1 MHNIHAPRRCLAR
14 DARFWHKH
22 RLVICTVFDA
32 RVLVTLAL
40 LSVSR
45 LAGAQSRA
53 PQSPASAKASTLENG
68 AELDSLIVRA
78 QSINPTIR
86 ATASR
91 VDAARARLG
100 PAASWPDPMLMAGIE
115 NLPLGKESSPSAMS
129 GMTSSTGPDP
139 MTMRMIGVSQTIPYP
154 GKLSLQRR
162 AAERDVEVREAALD
176 GARRQITRDVKDAYY
191 EVAFLDQA
199 VSIAERNSAV
209 LGNLIKVSETRYEV
223 GTAGQQ
229 DVLNARV
236 EATRLG
242 ETAADLR
249 AQRLAALARLN
260 ALLLRPSETPIEDA
274 IIPSRVVRAAVP
286 DSTRE
291 IHFAS
296 SALGSPVTDSPL
308 PPVAELQE
316 MAVGSN
322 PELREQEAMIAGQT
336 TRLELARKSVLPD
349 FDVSLQYGQRP
360 ARPDMLTA
368 TVSVPLPVFKRSKQ
382 NQDVAANQ
390 ADLAALEAE
399 RTKKQADI
407 RSQVAELSSAL
418 ERSRTQLA
426 LYVRAILPQSRAAL
440 ASATASY
447 QVGKVEFLTVLND
460 QATLS
465 NYETE
470 YFRALSDF
478 AKNVAELERV
488 VGKEVLR

>member
-1 MHNIHAPRRCLAR
+1 MHNIYVPRCSLAS
-14 DARFWHKH
+14 DARLGRTH
-22 RLVICTVFDA
+22 RPGIRTVFDA
-32 RVLVTLAL
+32 RVLVTLAV
-40 LSVSR
+40 LSVPR
-45 LAGAQSRA
+45 FAVAQSRA
-53 PQSPASAKASTLENG
+53 AG
-68 AELDSLIVRA
+68 AALDSLIVRA

-86 ATASR
+86 AAASR
-91 VDAARARLG
+91 VSAARARVD
-100 PAASWPDPMLMAGIE
+100 PSAAWPDPMLMAGIE

-162 AAERDVEVREAALD
+162 AAERDVEVSGAALD
-176 GARRQITRDVKDAYY
+176 AARRQVTRDVKDAYY
-191 EVAFLDQA
+191 ELAFLDQA
-199 VSIAERNSAV
+199 LAIAERNSAV

-223 GTAGQQ
+223 GTAAQQ

-242 ETAADLR
+242 ETGADLR

-274 IIPSRVVRAAVP
+274 VIPSRVARAAVP

-316 MAVGSN
+316 MALGSS
-322 PELREQEAMIAGQT
+322 PELREQNALIAAQT
-336 TRLELARKSVLPD
+336 TRLELARRSVLPD

-382 NQDVAANQ
+382 DQEVAANQ
-390 ADLAALEAE
+390 AELAALEAE
-399 RTKKQADI
+399 RTRRQAEV
-407 RSQVAELSSAL
+407 RAEVAQLASAL

-426 LYVRAILPQSRAAL
+426 LYVRAILPQTRAAL
-440 ASATASY
+440 ASATTSY

-460 QATLS
+460 QATLF